1 MSVRAEKVASLIKQ
15 EVSTIVQR
23 NFSMDQFGFL
33 TVTDVEMSAD
43 LKNAKIYVSVFGD
56 AARKE
61 KTLVLLDEQ
70 KGFIRSTL
78 GRSIRLKFTPSIT
91 FVLDET
97 LDRAMKIERIINEI
111 RKDEGPETND

>member
-1 MSVRAEKVASLIKQ
+1 MSVRSEKVASLIKE

-23 NFSMDQFGFL
+23 NFTMEEYGFL

-56 AARKE
+56 AKRKE
-61 KTLVLLDEQ
+61 RTLALLEGQ

-78 GRSIRLKFTPSIT
+78 GRSIRLKFTPTVT
-91 FVLDET
+91 FQLDET
-97 LDRAMKIERIINEI
+97 LDRVMKIEKIINEI
-111 RKDEGPETND
+111 HKDEGPVKE